1 MVKKCQVD
9 IRPPE
14 SRRRIQVSMTDQ
26 KTVKTVSTGVQCS
39 CLSDGVSLRIA
50 AGLVPQ
56 PEKNDSDSDKDDRG
70 DNYPDY
76 DPLDQTKDVKDYHHG
91 SDTLRSDSPPLEE
104 RQFIVSESYLPSI
117 LWKCDLREEPCEPFV
132 PFTRGTMNSFH
143 KHKWTNHT
151 VGEPEMSPCNAM
163 VQPSPGW

>member
-26 KTVKTVSTGVQCS
+26 KTVNTVSTGVQCS

-104 RQFIVSESYLPSI
+104 SLLCQSPICPAYFESVTYVKSLVSHLCRLP
-117 LWKCDLREEPCEPFV
+117 EAP
-132 PFTRGTMNSFH
+132 
-143 KHKWTNHT
+143 
-151 VGEPEMSPCNAM
+151 
-163 VQPSPGW
+163 